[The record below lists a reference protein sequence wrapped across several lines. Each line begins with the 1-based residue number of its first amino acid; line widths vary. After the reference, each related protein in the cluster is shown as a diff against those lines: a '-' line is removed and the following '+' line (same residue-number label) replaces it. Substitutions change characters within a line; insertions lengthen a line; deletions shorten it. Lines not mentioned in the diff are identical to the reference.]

1 VVFYALLALFASI
14 VAVAGS
20 LYLSLGLELQA
31 CTLCFYQRALALALV
46 GVLLP
51 GVLALRDRGGR
62 LCLAA
67 LPLALGGWG
76 VALFHVGLGWTY
88 WPRHDASWYLA
99 CPEGI
104 YGLGTAP
111 QQSLAMFTL
120 ITASLLW
127 GGVREVQKSRQE
139 HATLLLSGL
148 LGVGIVCGCLW
159 ANPKMP
165 DPKPLPQGKLV
176 TCQPT
181 LRSAS

>member
-1 VVFYALLALFASI
+1 MVYALLALLASMA
-14 VAVAGS
+14 AVAGS
-20 LYLSLGLELQA
+20 LYLSLGMDLQA

-67 LPLALGGWG
+67 LPVAIGGWG
-76 VALFHVGLGWTY
+76 VALFHVWLGWTY
-88 WPRHDASWYLA
+88 WPRSQAAWYLA

-111 QQSLAMFTL
+111 QQSLAIFTL
-120 ITASLLW
+120 IMMFLLI
-127 GGVREVQKSRQE
+127 GGLREVRKTHQE
-139 HATLLLSGL
+139 HATLLLAVI
-148 LGVGIVCGCLW
+148 LGAGIAAGCLL

-165 DPKPLPQGKLV
+165 DPKPLPPGKLS

-181 LRSAS
+181 PRSAS

>member
-1 VVFYALLALFASI
+1 MLYALLALLASL

-20 LYLSLGLELQA
+20 LYLSLGMELQA

-62 LCLAA
+62 LCLAT
-67 LPLALGGWG
+67 LPLAIGGWG
-76 VALFHVGLGWTY
+76 VALFHVWLGWTY
-88 WPRHDASWYLA
+88 WPRHQASWYLA

-111 QQSLAMFTL
+111 QQSLAIFTL
-120 ITASLLW
+120 ITLSLLI
-127 GGVREVQKSRQE
+127 GSLREVRKSRQE
-139 HATLLLSGL
+139 HGTLLLSIL
-148 LGVGIVCGCLW
+148 LGVGIVFGSLW

-165 DPKPLPQGKLV
+165 DPKPLPAGKLL

-181 LRSAS
+181 PRSAS